1 MNKFAEAVYDFLGEN
16 PSAGRPTSMYFQQVC
31 SRENGGDK
39 FGEILKHIGDKVNSA
54 FQSVIKMKEYVDE
67 LLKDKKLRKK
77 LLDCPIGIVHGDLN
91 CANIMLE
98 TRKNVSKIVEFSDAV
113 PNIRDVW
120 FIDFARTRRDFISH
134 DFNVMFTSVLALLFD
149 KDVWEG
155 KMLSCNDMT
164 YRTSDTG
171 WQMASLRGCITNREQ
186 INAVYR
192 DFIVAAVT
200 GELDAVPDFI
210 EKDKRMSFIFRVLRR
225 IRKAAL
231 RAGVSE
237 ECYLVTTA
245 LSCTV
250 ASRIAIV
257 HHEKNAPASAA
268 MIVAAVICLAEI
280 KNN

>member
-1 MNKFAEAVYDFLGEN
+1 
-16 PSAGRPTSMYFQQVC
+16 
-31 SRENGGDK
+31 
-39 FGEILKHIGDKVNSA
+39 
-54 FQSVIKMKEYVDE
+54 
-67 LLKDKKLRKK
+67 
-77 LLDCPIGIVHGDLN
+77 
-91 CANIMLE
+91 MLE

-149 KDVWEG
+149 KEVWEG

-171 WQMASLRGCITNREQ
+171 WQMASFRGCITNREQ

-237 ECYLVTTA
+237 ECYLLTTA

-268 MIVAAVICLAEI
+268 MIAAAVICLAEI
-280 KNN
+280 KG